1 MRRYSACSSSLSRAA
16 QLIFYRAARWQERK
30 ARNREFVDTQMG
42 AVMNMRVG
50 TVTNARKDF
59 AAAAAMQVRVA

>member
-1 MRRYSACSSSLSRAA
+1 MRA
-16 QLIFYRAARWQERK
+16 
-30 ARNREFVDTQMG
+30 
-42 AVMNMRVG
+42 G